1 MRALQSVSGG
11 FHLELEMTKE
21 PGTKGFCS
29 RQSIT
34 QKTTRIKAKVCW
46 KEKVLKNGIFL
57 KNSISLSLHQTMETD
72 QTILLLQTDKQLKRN
87 QHKSCPHFQT
97 MQLKQREKIA
107 ESQEKVRDDGE
118 DVNEREREMKWSC
131 FISKCEEENQKRIG
145 ELHTIFPESQKKK
158 AGKKY

>member
-1 MRALQSVSGG
+1 VCAVVRKIVFELGSSQSSQIAVEVLVKSRSSLLNLKMQVLGFCWEMWGWQLLWEVLLLRALQCVSGG

-72 QTILLLQTDKQLKRN
+72 QTILLLQTDKQSKRN
-87 QHKSCPHFQT
+87 QHKSCPHF
-97 MQLKQREKIA
+97 
-107 ESQEKVRDDGE
+107 
-118 DVNEREREMKWSC
+118 
-131 FISKCEEENQKRIG
+131 
-145 ELHTIFPESQKKK
+145 
-158 AGKKY
+158 

>member
-1 MRALQSVSGG
+1 MCAVVRKIVFELGSSQSSQIAVQVLVKSRSSLLNLKMQVLGFCWEMWGWQLLWEVLLLRALQSVSGG

-72 QTILLLQTDKQLKRN
+72 QTILLLQTDKQSKRN
-87 QHKSCPHFQT
+87 QHKSCPHF
-97 MQLKQREKIA
+97 
-107 ESQEKVRDDGE
+107 
-118 DVNEREREMKWSC
+118 
-131 FISKCEEENQKRIG
+131 
-145 ELHTIFPESQKKK
+145 
-158 AGKKY
+158 

>member
-1 MRALQSVSGG
+1 VLLLRALQCGSGG

-72 QTILLLQTDKQLKRN
+72 QTILLLQTDKQSKRN
-87 QHKSCPHFQT
+87 QHKSCPHF
-97 MQLKQREKIA
+97 
-107 ESQEKVRDDGE
+107 
-118 DVNEREREMKWSC
+118 
-131 FISKCEEENQKRIG
+131 
-145 ELHTIFPESQKKK
+145 
-158 AGKKY
+158 